1 MDILIVDDDGSIR
14 EMLRLFLE
22 MKGYTVSSA
31 INGQDALD
39 HLGQSAELPQLILLD
54 LMMPVMSGVEFRA
67 AQRQTPTLAG
77 IPVALISA
85 DANLRESA
93 PIVNADAYLSKPID
107 FDVLLATVERFCG
120 KSRMQGA

>member
-1 MDILIVDDDGSIR
+1 MDILIVDDDHSIR

-39 HLGQSAELPQLILLD
+39 HLERSAELPQLILLD
-54 LMMPVMSGVEFRA
+54 LMMPVMSGAEFRA

-93 PIVNADAYLSKPID
+93 PIINAEAYLPKPID

>member
-1 MDILIVDDDGSIR
+1 MDILIVDDDSSIR

-22 MKGYTVSSA
+22 LKGYTVSSA

-39 HLGQSAELPQLILLD
+39 HLGRSAELPQLILLD
-54 LMMPVMSGVEFRA
+54 LMMPVMSGAEFRA
-67 AQRQTPTLAG
+67 AQRQTPTLTG

-85 DANLRESA
+85 DANLRDSA
-93 PIVNADAYLSKPID
+93 PVLNANAYLPKPID
-107 FDVLLATVERFCG
+107 FDLLLTTVERFCG

>member
-1 MDILIVDDDGSIR
+1 MDILIVDDESSIR

-22 MKGYTVSSA
+22 LKGYTVASA

-39 HLGQSAELPQLILLD
+39 YLGQSPEPPQMILLD
-54 LMMPVMSGVEFRA
+54 LMMPVMSGAEFRA
-67 AQRQTPTLAG
+67 AQRQTSALAS

-85 DANLRESA
+85 DANLRDSA
-93 PIVNADAYLSKPID
+93 PILNAEAYLPKPID
-107 FDVLLATVERFCG
+107 FDLLLATVERFCG

>member
-1 MDILIVDDDGSIR
+1 MDILIVDDDSSIR

-22 MKGYTVSSA
+22 LKGYTVASA

-39 HLGQSAELPQLILLD
+39 YLERSPEPPQLILLD
-54 LMMPVMSGVEFRA
+54 LMMPVMSGAEFRTV
-67 AQRQTPTLAG
+67 QRQAPALAG

-85 DANLRESA
+85 DDNLRDSA
-93 PIVNADAYLSKPID
+93 PALNAEAYLPKPID
-107 FDVLLATVERFCG
+107 FDLLLAAIERFCG

>member
-1 MDILIVDDDGSIR
+1 MGILIVDDDNSIR

-22 MKGYTVSSA
+22 LKGYTVASA

-39 HLGQSAELPQLILLD
+39 YLGQSPEPPQLILLD
-54 LMMPVMSGVEFRA
+54 LMMPVMSGAEFRTM
-67 AQRQTPTLAG
+67 QRQTPSLAS

-85 DANLRESA
+85 DANLRDSA
-93 PIVNADAYLSKPID
+93 PTLNAEAYLSKPID
-107 FDVLLATVERFCG
+107 FDLLLETIERFCG

>member
-67 AQRQTPTLAG
+67 AQRQTPALAG

>member
-1 MDILIVDDDGSIR
+1 MDILIVDDDSSIR

-22 MKGYTVSSA
+22 LKGYKVASA

-39 HLGQSAELPQLILLD
+39 YLGQSAELPQLILLD
-54 LMMPVMSGVEFRA
+54 LMMPVMSGAEFRTV
-67 AQRQTPTLAG
+67 QRQTPKLAG

-85 DANLRESA
+85 DENLRDTA
-93 PIVNADAYLSKPID
+93 PTVNAEAYLPKPID
-107 FDVLLATVERFCG
+107 FDILLATVERYCG

>member
-67 AQRQTPTLAG
+67 AQRQTPALAG

-107 FDVLLATVERFCG
+107 FDVLLATV
-120 KSRMQGA
+120 

>member
-1 MDILIVDDDGSIR
+1 MDILIVDDDHSIR

-31 INGQDALD
+31 INGRDALD
-39 HLGQSAELPQLILLD
+39 HLERSAELPQLILLD
-54 LMMPVMSGVEFRA
+54 LMMPVMSGAEFRA

-93 PIVNADAYLSKPID
+93 PIINAEAYLPKPID